1 MEHGIGSNPISS
13 LRRKT
18 MFDYEDYVPQS
29 KNKFDEYV
37 IETKL
42 DEDIIECDEEEEEKE
57 EEAL

>member
-1 MEHGIGSNPISS
+1 
-13 LRRKT
+13 
-18 MFDYEDYVPQS
+18 MFDHEDYVPQS